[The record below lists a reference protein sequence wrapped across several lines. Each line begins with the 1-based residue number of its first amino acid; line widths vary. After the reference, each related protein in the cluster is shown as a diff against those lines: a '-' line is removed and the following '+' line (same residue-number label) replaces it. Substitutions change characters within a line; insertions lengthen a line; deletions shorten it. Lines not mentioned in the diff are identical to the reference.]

1 MNSQNRMEMKGIE
14 AVNLKIDQYNLP
26 ILNIWE
32 RKQIETK
39 LNSLRDLRGH
49 NKIANIHHWRAWRRG
64 KSGA

>member
-49 NKIANIHHWRAWRRG
+49 NKIANIH
-64 KSGA
+64 